1 MWYFKFLF
9 GLIVSDKNY
18 KTASISRRILSYTM
32 VFALIMEYALI
43 KTWQLQK
50 DYKCPLVHKSKMT
63 FFAKCSIL
71 NFWQGS
77 EYPFEHPPNILQM
90 QVNFSFTLKSRNSHL
105 ISLLSLFVATINII
119 AFTISFCLFCI
130 VIFVSKFEA
139 LFISLKLQN
148 LSKISHLKEVEKSL
162 QDLLSMIGFCY

>member
-90 QVNFSFTLKSRNSHL
+90 QVNFSFTRNSHL